1 MRHAGIAETSI
12 GFFILVILA
21 GIAGGIYIA
30 QSRFDPD
37 LYTVTLQKDTNG
49 AGRKNSLPSPGSAPV
64 PAFLPED
71 LIPLG
76 PEETFDSE
84 TLSDKIDGKAEL
96 YLSSGFVKLSTRRF
110 AMKTD
115 PKSWMELYIYEM
127 GNPTNAFSVYSV
139 QKRQDSRPVDLG
151 VSAYATEDALFF
163 ANGPKYFE
171 IISASPKLGD
181 QMSAL
186 AKNLLDAEPKYAGQQ
201 NEASFFPP
209 ESLDGSSISLH
220 LTDVFGFS
228 GLDRVYTA
236 GYYNAGKTRVTAFI
250 SQRQNPEEA
259 AELAAAYGRFLLD
272 NGGSEAG
279 EVRDAPDSK
288 IYKVFDTYEVV
299 MHRGKF
305 FAGAHEADD
314 MESAVEVASQ
324 IYNKLGEAG
333 Q

>member
-1 MRHAGIAETSI
+1 MRRAGIAETAI
-12 GFFILVILA
+12 GIFILALLA
-21 GIAGGIYIA
+21 GIGGWIYIA
-30 QSRFDPD
+30 QSQFDPD
-37 LYTVTLQKDTNG
+37 LYTVTVQTDGSST
-49 AGRKNSLPSPGSAPV
+49 GRKNSLPSPGSAPV

-76 PEETFDSE
+76 PEETFHTE

-110 AMKTD
+110 ALKTD
-115 PKSWMELYIYEM
+115 PKSWIELFIYEM

-139 QKRQDSRPVDLG
+139 QKRHDSIPVDLG
-151 VSAYATEDALFF
+151 VSAYATADALFF
-163 ANGPKYFE
+163 TNGPKYFE
-171 IISASPKLGD
+171 IISASKDLAD

-186 AKNLLDAEPKYAGQQ
+186 ARNMVEAEPEYAGQQ
-201 NEASFFPP
+201 TESSLFPP
-209 ESLDGSSISLH
+209 ESLDESSISLH

-236 GYYNAGKTRVTAFI
+236 GYYTGTARVTAFI
-250 SQRQNPEEA
+250 SQRENAEA
-259 AELAAAYGRFLLD
+259 AADLATAYGRFLLD
-272 NGGSEAG
+272 NGGSDVG
-279 EVRDAPDSK
+279 EVPGVHDST

-305 FAGAHEADD
+305 FAGTHEADD

-324 IYNKLGEAG
+324 IYRKLGEAG